1 MHQSILGLYTATLQ
15 CMTVTMAFFLPQV
28 GLQVYFE
35 MNDEDI
41 STSSEFEYELIDSFA
56 IDLTFPVGTVT
67 NRRTYNGSFGL
78 AMIDL
83 SFDLICQANYYGPD
97 CSRFCISD
105 CSCDPGFT
113 GQYCQVDINE
123 CETLAVNCS
132 ANGKCVDGNNSYSCN
147 CDPGYTGQIC
157 ESDIDECLELSVECG
172 SNGVCED
179 MVDNY
184 SCNCDTGYTGQFC
197 ENDIDEC
204 LELRVECGSNM
215 HCEDMV
221 NNYSCVCD
229 SGYTGELCDQN
240 GK

>member
-1 MHQSILGLYTATLQ
+1 MLIIMQEGE
-15 CMTVTMAFFLPQV
+15 
-28 GLQVYFE
+28 QVYIV
-35 MNDEDI
+35 MNDDDFDD
-41 STSSEFEYELIDSFA
+41 TLDLIDSFA

-83 SFDLICQANYYGPD
+83 SFGLVCQANYYGPD
-97 CSRFCISD
+97 CSRFCDPLVSD
-105 CSCDPGFT
+105 CTCDPGFT

-147 CDPGYTGQIC
+147 CDPGYTGQFCESEIDECLELSVECGSKMHCEDMINNHSCVCDPGYTGQIC
-157 ESDIDECLELSVECG
+157 ESDIDECLELSV
-172 SNGVCED
+172 D
-179 MVDNY
+179 
-184 SCNCDTGYTGQFC
+184 
-197 ENDIDEC
+197 
-204 LELRVECGSNM
+204 CGSNM

-229 SGYTGELCDQN
+229 PGYTGELCDQN
-240 GK
+240 SK